1 MSQEDFK
8 MSAFSGVKVRPSLR
22 SINCLARWV
31 WLTIAI
37 FFLFWFTFSLHFVKN
52 PCPVIIFSILFS
64 SLFPYPFI
72 PSLFLILFSVSS
84 VSSLL
89 ILILF
94 SVASVS
100 SLLIL
105 ILFSVA
111 SVSSLLI
118 LILFSVASV
127 FSVAKISTMYIN
139 EMQPSVFLPVYFSY
153 NHRTLYR
160 TTSAETA
167 HSFHLLYHLSKS
179 IKALLCQ
186 PLCKTQ
192 TLSCKA
198 KVMPIV

>member
-1 MSQEDFK
+1 MRQEDFT
-8 MSAFSGVKVRPSLR
+8 MSAFSEVKVRPSLK

-31 WLTIAI
+31 WLAIAI

-52 PCPVIIFSILFS
+52 HCPVIIFSILSS

-94 SVASVS
+94 SVASV
-100 SLLIL
+100 
-105 ILFSVA
+105 FSVA
-111 SVSSLLI
+111 NKSSP
-118 LILFSVASV
+118 
-127 FSVAKISTMYIN
+127 YIN

-167 HSFHLLYHLSKS
+167 HSFHFLYHLSKS
-179 IKALLCQ
+179 IKVLLCQ
-186 PLCKTQ
+186 PLCKT
-192 TLSCKA
+192 
-198 KVMPIV
+198 

>member
-1 MSQEDFK
+1 MSQEDFT
-8 MSAFSGVKVRPSLR
+8 MSAFSGVKVRRSLR
-22 SINCLARWV
+22 SINCLVRWV
-31 WLTIAI
+31 WLAIAI
-37 FFLFWFTFSLHFVKN
+37 LFLFWFTFSLHFVKN
-52 PCPVIIFSILFS
+52 HCPVIIFSILSS

-111 SVSSLLI
+111 SV
-118 LILFSVASV
+118 FSVANKS
-127 FSVAKISTMYIN
+127 SPYIN

-167 HSFHLLYHLSKS
+167 HSFHFLYHLSKS

>member
-1 MSQEDFK
+1 MSQEDFT
-8 MSAFSGVKVRPSLR
+8 MSAFSGVKVRRSLR
-22 SINCLARWV
+22 SINCLVRWV
-31 WLTIAI
+31 WLAIAI
-37 FFLFWFTFSLHFVKN
+37 LFLFWFTFSLHFVKN
-52 PCPVIIFSILFS
+52 HCPVIIFSILSS

-72 PSLFLILFSVSS
+72 PSLFLILFSVS
-84 VSSLL
+84 
-89 ILILF
+89 
-94 SVASVS
+94 SVS

-153 NHRTLYR
+153 NHRTLYEV
-160 TTSAETA
+160 TLAKTA
-167 HSFHLLYHLSKS
+167 VPFHLPFQYSKS
-179 IKALLCQ
+179 NLAFPYL
-186 PLCKTQ
+186 PLNKPQ
-192 TLSCKA
+192 TLSLKT

>member
-1 MSQEDFK
+1 MSQEDFT
-8 MSAFSGVKVRPSLR
+8 MSAFSGVKVRRSLR
-22 SINCLARWV
+22 SINCLVRWV
-31 WLTIAI
+31 WLAIAI
-37 FFLFWFTFSLHFVKN
+37 LFLFWFTFSLHFVKN
-52 PCPVIIFSILFS
+52 HCPVIIFSILSS

-94 SVASVS
+94 SVASV
-100 SLLIL
+100 
-105 ILFSVA
+105 FSVA
-111 SVSSLLI
+111 NKSSP
-118 LILFSVASV
+118 
-127 FSVAKISTMYIN
+127 YIN

-167 HSFHLLYHLSKS
+167 HSFHFLYHLSKS

>member
-1 MSQEDFK
+1 MSQEDFT

-31 WLTIAI
+31 WLAIAI

-52 PCPVIIFSILFS
+52 PCPVIFFPILFS
-64 SLFPYPFI
+64 SLFSLSFL

-94 SVASVS
+94 SVSSVS
-100 SLLIL
+100 LL
-105 ILFSVA
+105 
-111 SVSSLLI
+111 SSLLI

-127 FSVAKISTMYIN
+127 FSRAKISTMYIN

-167 HSFHLLYHLSKS
+167 HSFHFLYHLSKS

-186 PLCKTQ
+186 PLCKT
-192 TLSCKA
+192 
-198 KVMPIV
+198 

>member
-1 MSQEDFK
+1 MSQEDFT
-8 MSAFSGVKVRPSLR
+8 MSAFSGVKVRRSLR
-22 SINCLARWV
+22 SINCLVRWV
-31 WLTIAI
+31 WLAIAI
-37 FFLFWFTFSLHFVKN
+37 LFLFWFTFSLHFVKN
-52 PCPVIIFSILFS
+52 HCPVIIFSILSS

-72 PSLFLILFSVSS
+72 PSLFLILFSVS
-84 VSSLL
+84 
-89 ILILF
+89 
-94 SVASVS
+94 SVS

-167 HSFHLLYHLSKS
+167 HSFHFFLQPSKLVM
-179 IKALLCQ
+179 AYLDY
-186 PLCKTQ
+186 PLCNTQ

>member
-1 MSQEDFK
+1 MSQEDFT

-22 SINCLARWV
+22 STNCLARWV
-31 WLTIAI
+31 CLAIAI

-94 SVASVS
+94 SVASV
-100 SLLIL
+100 
-105 ILFSVA
+105 
-111 SVSSLLI
+111 
-118 LILFSVASV
+118 

-167 HSFHLLYHLSKS
+167 HSFHFLYHLSKS
-179 IKALLCQ
+179 IKVLLCQ
-186 PLCKTQ
+186 PLCKT
-192 TLSCKA
+192 
-198 KVMPIV
+198 

>member
-1 MSQEDFK
+1 MSQEDFT
-8 MSAFSGVKVRPSLR
+8 MSAFSGVKVRRSLR
-22 SINCLARWV
+22 SINCLVRWV
-31 WLTIAI
+31 WLAIAI
-37 FFLFWFTFSLHFVKN
+37 LFLFWFTFSLHFVKN
-52 PCPVIIFSILFS
+52 HCPVIIFSILSS

-72 PSLFLILFSVSS
+72 PSLFLILFSVS
-84 VSSLL
+84 
-89 ILILF
+89 
-94 SVASVS
+94 
-100 SLLIL
+100 
-105 ILFSVA
+105 

-167 HSFHLLYHLSKS
+167 HSFHFLYHLSKS

-186 PLCKTQ
+186 PLCKT
-192 TLSCKA
+192 
-198 KVMPIV
+198 

>member
-1 MSQEDFK
+1 MSQEDFT
-8 MSAFSGVKVRPSLR
+8 MSAFSGVKVRRSLR
-22 SINCLARWV
+22 SINCLVRWV
-31 WLTIAI
+31 WLAIAI
-37 FFLFWFTFSLHFVKN
+37 LFLFWFTFSLHFVKN
-52 PCPVIIFSILFS
+52 HCPVIIFSILSS

-72 PSLFLILFSVSS
+72 PSLFLILFSVS
-84 VSSLL
+84 
-89 ILILF
+89 
-94 SVASVS
+94 
-100 SLLIL
+100 
-105 ILFSVA
+105 

-160 TTSAETA
+160 TTSERIEAT
-167 HSFHLLYHLSKS
+167 FHFFLQPSKLVM
-179 IKALLCQ
+179 AYLDY
-186 PLCKTQ
+186 PLCNTQ

>member
-1 MSQEDFK
+1 MRQEDFT
-8 MSAFSGVKVRPSLR
+8 MSAFSEVKVRPSLK

-31 WLTIAI
+31 WLAIAI

-52 PCPVIIFSILFS
+52 PCPVIFFPILFS
-64 SLFPYPFI
+64 SLFSLSFL

-94 SVASVS
+94 SVASV
-100 SLLIL
+100 
-105 ILFSVA
+105 FSR
-111 SVSSLLI
+111 
-118 LILFSVASV
+118 
-127 FSVAKISTMYIN
+127 AKISNTYIN

-167 HSFHLLYHLSKS
+167 HSFHFLYHLSKS